1 MTSVLGSN
9 KKDLLVVFNTC
20 GITRENP
27 VEYADHIRTILN
39 QSCNFTLAV
48 SACCNSDD
56 CREYVLENTKSG
68 LVEPEQILYND
79 IRQILPVSITFNHTV
94 KTAIK
99 KYGEFANYMFIDS
112 GISLSSND
120 DLLSLLDLHGR
131 GYGMTSARTDED
143 TGINDWFGV
152 SERGD
157 ELFSNHLIIPVGKAI
172 NLHAQ
177 IFSGDMYK
185 TYGNI
190 LPDIFAGQCME
201 STFSFLCAA
210 LKKKWVVHKDI
221 ILRHKTGMDGP
232 SSGFSPAKWVSNGK
246 KRWDHLFGTDESIL
260 DIIARGY
267 EYGMG
272 YEENQKIV
280 VHRDECFEDN
290 LCKNDEL
297 AKFIRDNLYLQSKFD
312 YNSIESEVTNG

>member
-1 MTSVLGSN
+1 MQHFN
-9 KKDLLVVFNTC
+9 DLLVVFNTC

-27 VEYADHIRTILN
+27 EEYVKHINTILSQHSN
-39 QSCNFTLAV
+39 CFFTLAV

-56 CREYVLENTKSG
+56 CREYVLKNTDS
-68 LVEPEQILYND
+68 EILYND

-94 KTAIK
+94 QMATK
-99 KYGEFANYMFIDS
+99 KYGKFSNYMFIDS
-112 GISLSSND
+112 GISFGSDNDLSS
-120 DLLSLLDLHGR
+120 LLELHTAGR
-131 GYGMTSARTDED
+131 YGMTSARTDED

-157 ELFSNHLIIPVGKAI
+157 ELFSDHLIIPVGKAI

-177 IFSGDMYK
+177 IFSQDIMNAYD
-185 TYGNI
+185 NV

-210 LKKKWVVHKDI
+210 IKSKWVVHKDI
-221 ILRHKTGMDGP
+221 VLRHVTGMDGP
-232 SSGFSPAKWVSNGK
+232 SSGFSPAKWVSKGK
-246 KRWDHLFGTDESIL
+246 RRWDHLFGTEESIL
-260 DIIARGY
+260 DIMARGY

-280 VHRDECFEDN
+280 VHKPECFEDN
-290 LCKNDEL
+290 ICLNDNL
-297 AKFIRDNLYLQSKFD
+297 ATFIRDNLYLRDKFD
-312 YNSIESEVTNG
+312 YSKIESEVTNG